1 MTEERRQKILKI
13 VNLATRL
20 NETPTRQELT
30 GKKPTVFIDI
40 CGHTASAYI
49 SIHSNGYANGVY
61 DDETVDI
68 PFDKEIKR
76 DPYCTGNFELAI
88 SADKLADEVVA
99 RIEELCKQWGVD
111 ISE

>member
-20 NETPTRQELT
+20 NETPTNQEIT
-30 GKKPTVFIDI
+30 GEKPTVFIDL
-40 CGHTASAYI
+40 CGHTASVYI
-49 SIHSNGYANGVY
+49 SIHSNGYVNGVSAG
-61 DDETVDI
+61 ETFDI

-99 RIEELCKQWGVD
+99 RIKELCKQWGVD
-111 ISE
+111 IGE